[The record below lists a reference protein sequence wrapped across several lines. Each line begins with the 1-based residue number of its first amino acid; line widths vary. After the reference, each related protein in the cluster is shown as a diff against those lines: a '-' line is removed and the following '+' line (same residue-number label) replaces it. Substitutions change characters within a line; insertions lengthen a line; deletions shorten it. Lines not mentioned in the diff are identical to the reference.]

1 MAKANET
8 LNYGIEE
15 IKSLGAAIL
24 LRAVRDYCNP
34 EATRE
39 TKIMTNEQRE
49 AYRNKILKDLRGGW
63 LNALTNGISSIVAE
77 QLEQNE
83 QVIKERL
90 NYTKEEEVA

>member
-1 MAKANET
+1 MAKTKLE

-39 TKIMTNEQRE
+39 TKIMTDKQRG
-49 AYRNKILKDLRGGW
+49 AYREKILKDLRGGW

-77 QLEQNE
+77 QLEQHE
-83 QVIKERL
+83 EEIKERL
-90 NYTKEEEVA
+90 KYTKEEEVA